1 MDSSKKYD
9 DDKIA
14 LMYAEALRLLKQREE
29 LKDTEFKVYEEVPK
43 HELKDEELAVYR
55 KVK

>member
-29 LKDTEFKVYEEVPK
+29 LEDTEFKVYEEVPK